1 MADLWGWR
9 KEGIRWAWYILML
22 PERKEVF
29 KKKRKKGGVQKKE
42 RKMRTY
48 QKELVWRGS
57 TDQIW
62 GYLSIEITKDSN
74 KALKT

>member
-1 MADLWGWR
+1 MSLEHLNVTR
-9 KEGIRWAWYILML
+9 KKGG
-22 PERKEVF
+22 VQ
-29 KKKRKKGGVQKKE
+29 KKRKKGGVQKKE

-48 QKELVWRGS
+48 QKELVWRGP